1 MAGFSKGSTIEEE
14 SDVRSGE
21 KDDLNSFYKVEEEAG
36 LKDSQPQANN
46 QEGVDFLTND
56 FEQIIELSNTITTL
70 PDAGVPTK
78 DILNNL
84 ESNLIRTALDQTSGN
99 VSKAS
104 ELLQMGRTSLIQK
117 INKYNLDKN

>member
-1 MAGFSKGSTIEEE
+1 MA
-14 SDVRSGE
+14 
-21 KDDLNSFYKVEEEAG
+21 NY
-36 LKDSQPQANN
+36 
-46 QEGVDFLTND
+46 

-84 ESNLIRTALDQTSGN
+84 ESNLIRTALDQTNGN

-117 INKYNLDKN
+117 INKYHLDKNQA